1 MSSDSWQA
9 ALLAVDAA
17 SALHAKGHVDSC
29 TPPALLLV
37 VLLHSPAALWEGSL
51 DLRDGVMASLDVMGR
66 CGVPDKFS
74 GNSQIARV
82 VAQIVER
89 PVVAGQPG
97 VVGGISQKLMAT
109 LQKWNK
115 TCTNPKG
122 FCDVGNVTRYK
133 DGADVPKGV
142 DAKVYEGLWGIQR
155 YFADPGLLKKSQEGW
170 DEFQAAL
177 TELLDVLDKA
187 VLCGSAS
194 SFGKERRELVKYLTS
209 PDLLKLELADC
220 QLRRSVLLQAA
231 ILLKW
236 VESTWSAA
244 EDDEAAATGGGDWQ
258 SKVFTR
264 VRNET
269 SQGEK
274 LMASVMKALGLGPD
288 GAPAHGVSGQ
298 QQSSAKTGFKSF
310 VDTVLRREVYWIDWK
325 SRYPVNERPK
335 NPAAGV
341 KRSFEESVYS
351 DDADVQRDVRRL
363 SVGTRLQ
370 DRETDGIPSF
380 ESGRLNLMDAQGEAY
395 TSGSAGPIRDRDID
409 GREGRWATIK
419 PLDAAD
425 MLRKGVQAQSQSQ
438 TLSAEE
444 DIRQVLEDDLEL
456 EEEYRNGKDNAYVWY
471 AIRRLSEKKME
482 FFLKV
487 VNVSD
492 AYEAPPFSLSR
503 LQEGEPA
510 AKRPRVDSPAS
521 GAVSAANGTSGTNVA
536 GAGSPADADMKDI
549 ALTGNASDA
558 NGSKKVE
565 GLKAD
570 SFFASEIP
578 ELKAEVRKGDSP
590 RSSNSAEGSGAVVKV
605 KASRPEAKV
614 QVSPPAVL
622 GDDAG
627 KAMLKKTASHDVK
640 GNVKGSSG

>member
-1 MSSDSWQA
+1 MASGSWQA

-17 SALHAKGHVDSC
+17 SALHAKGLVDSC

-37 VLLHSPAALWEGSL
+37 VLLHSPAALWEGTL
-51 DLRDGVMASLDVMGR
+51 ALRDGVMASLDVMGR
-66 CGVPDKFS
+66 CGVPDKFI

-97 VVGGISQKLMAT
+97 VVGGISQRLMAT
-109 LQKWNK
+109 LPKWIK
-115 TCTNPKG
+115 VGTNPRG
-122 FCDVGNVTRYK
+122 FCDVGNVTRYQ
-133 DGADVPKGV
+133 DGVDVPDGV

-155 YFADPGLLKKSQEGW
+155 YFADPGLLKKSQEMW

-177 TELLDVLDKA
+177 TELLGVLDKTA
-187 VLCGSAS
+187 LCGSAS
-194 SFGKERRELVKYLTS
+194 SFGKERREIVKYLTS

-220 QLRRSVLLQAA
+220 QLRRSVLVQAA

-244 EDDEAAATGGGDWQ
+244 EDDEAAATGGGNWQ

-274 LMASVMKALGLGPD
+274 LMASVMKALSLGPD
-288 GAPAHGVSGQ
+288 GAPAHGVSAQ

-310 VDTVLRREVYWIDWK
+310 VDTVLRREVCWIDWK
-325 SRYPVNERPK
+325 SRYPASVRPK

-341 KRSFEESVYS
+341 KRSFGESIYN
-351 DDADVQRDVRRL
+351 DAGNTQRDIRRL
-363 SVGTRLQ
+363 SGGTRSLE
-370 DRETDGIPSF
+370 RKTVGVPSF
-380 ESGRLNLMDAQGEAY
+380 ENGRLNLMGAQGEAY
-395 TSGSAGPIRDRDID
+395 NSGSAGPIRERDPG
-409 GREGRWATIK
+409 GREGRWATME
-419 PLDAAD
+419 PSDAAA
-425 MLRKGVQAQSQSQ
+425 MLRKGVQARSQSQ

-471 AIRRLSEKKME
+471 AIRRLSEKQME

-492 AYEAPPFSLSR
+492 AYEASPFSLSR
-503 LQEGEPA
+503 LQEVQPV
-510 AKRPRVDSPAS
+510 AKRARVASPAN
-521 GAVSAANGTSGTNVA
+521 GAVSAANGTSGTNSA
-536 GAGSPADADMKDI
+536 DAGSPADADMEDI
-549 ALTGNASDA
+549 AQTGNASDA
-558 NGSKKVE
+558 NGAKKQE

-570 SFFASEIP
+570 SPVASEKP

-590 RSSNSAEGSGAVVKV
+590 RSSKSAEGSGAVTKV
-605 KASRPEAKV
+605 EAGQPEAKV
-614 QVSPPAVL
+614 QVSPPAL
-622 GDDAG
+622 SGDDAG
-627 KAMLKKTASHDVK
+627 KAVLKTDSHDVK
-640 GNVKGSSG
+640 GGVKRSSG